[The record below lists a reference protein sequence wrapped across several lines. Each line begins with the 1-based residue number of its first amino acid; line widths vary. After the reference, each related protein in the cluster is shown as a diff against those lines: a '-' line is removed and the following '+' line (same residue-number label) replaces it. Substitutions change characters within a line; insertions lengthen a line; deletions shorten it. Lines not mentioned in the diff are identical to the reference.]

1 MMKMIHYF
9 KVGMGEYT
17 PVEETKVSRPKRYW
31 KDLIRDGKI
40 HTKEDMS
47 EEEILDIN
55 DHIEDFLYG
64 TKISR
69 FMSVLDIKKIKKIG
83 FVNSDLSYIYDEF
96 LQACYL
102 VLDDNMPGQKKA
114 RKLGIFLLEEFERSG
129 HWLNTGSYYTL
140 LKELLK
146 KEGR

>member
-1 MMKMIHYF
+1 MNILLSRILTYLNGTLFHDYNYKICTFIIFHYLE
-9 KVGMGEYT
+9 M
-17 PVEETKVSRPKRYW
+17 
-31 KDLIRDGKI
+31 
-40 HTKEDMS
+40 EDMS

-102 VLDDNMPGQKKA
+102 VLDDDMPGQKKA

>member
-1 MMKMIHYF
+1 MMKVRFYF
-9 KVGMGEYT
+9 NVGVGANA
-17 PVEETKVSRPKRYW
+17 PVEEMEISRPKRYW

-40 HTKEDMS
+40 HTKEDMN
-47 EEEILDIN
+47 EEEISDIN
-55 DHIEDFLYG
+55 DHIEDFYNG
-64 TKISR
+64 MDISR
-69 FMSVLDIKKIKKIG
+69 FMSILDIKKLKKIG
-83 FVNSDLSYIYDEF
+83 FVKSDLSYIYDEF
-96 LQACYL
+96 VQACYL

-129 HWLNTGSYYTL
+129 HWLNTGLYYTL

>member
-1 MMKMIHYF
+1 
-9 KVGMGEYT
+9 
-17 PVEETKVSRPKRYW
+17 
-31 KDLIRDGKI
+31 
-40 HTKEDMS
+40 MS